1 MSKSMLLKKMS
12 SKSLTGDKS
21 PTFGS
26 KQDRVAAESLSFDNS
41 VSDEV
46 MYQTV
51 LENAVEEDM
60 GESELISK
68 IH

>member
-1 MSKSMLLKKMS
+1 MS
-12 SKSLTGDKS
+12 SKSLNGDKS

-26 KQDRVAAESLSFDNS
+26 KQERIAAESLSFDRSTN
-41 VSDEV
+41 DEV

-51 LENAVEEDM
+51 VENADEEDI
-60 GESELISK
+60 GETELISK